1 MYITIKKTK
10 IYRCNY
16 LIRYLIKAEGER
28 KMQEKVE
35 KLVTNNLGLV
45 RYVAKQFSSSNVD
58 FDDLVSEGTMGLIK
72 AASSFDETK
81 NVKFSTYSSQ
91 CIRNE
96 ILMYLR
102 KENKHLDVKSIDD
115 ILSEDKDGN
124 TFVLSEIIA
133 DKSNYYED
141 RDTNE
146 VLENVLNWILNLKD
160 TKKRTV
166 LLLKSAGVKQNKIG
180 KDLGFSQS
188 YISRIE
194 KKMKENLQ
202 GCIKCKK
209 SCDPICDCRK
219 IDELYK
225 ITFYTPKLRST
236 ENIVRIVED
245 EARKVGLVY
254 CKIKEVKGIYFTI
267 TILNEDNSMVFLAN
281 LLNQIA

>member
-1 MYITIKKTK
+1 
-10 IYRCNY
+10 
-16 LIRYLIKAEGER
+16 
-28 KMQEKVE
+28 MQEVVE

-45 RYVAKQFSSSNVD
+45 RYVAKQFASPNVD
-58 FDDLVSEGTMGLIK
+58 FDDLVSEGTIGLIK

-81 NVKFSTYSSQ
+81 KVKFSTYSSQ

-102 KENKHLDVKSIDD
+102 RENKHLDVRSIDD
-115 ILSEDKDGN
+115 ILSKDKDGN
-124 TFVLSEIIA
+124 TLVLSEIIA

-146 VLENVLNWILNLKD
+146 VLENALNWILNLKD
-160 TKKRTV
+160 PKKRTV
-166 LLLKSAGVKQNKIG
+166 LLLKSAGVKQHKIG

-202 GCIKCKK
+202 GCIKGKK
-209 SCDPICDCRK
+209 TCDPICDCK
-219 IDELYK
+219 KVDELYK
-225 ITFYTPKLRST
+225 ITFYTAKLRST
-236 ENIVRIVED
+236 ENIVKIVEE
-245 EARKVGLVY
+245 EAKKVGLVH
-254 CKIKEVKGIYFTI
+254 CKIDEVKDINFTI
-267 TILNEDNSMVFLAN
+267 TILNEDSSMIFLAN

>member
-1 MYITIKKTK
+1 
-10 IYRCNY
+10 
-16 LIRYLIKAEGER
+16 
-28 KMQEKVE
+28 MQEKVE

-146 VLENVLNWILNLKD
+146 VLENVLNWILNLNDAKE
-160 TKKRTV
+160 RTV
-166 LLLKSAGVKQNKIG
+166 LLLKSAGVKQHEIG

-188 YISRIE
+188 YISRME
-194 KKMKENLQ
+194 KKINENLH
-202 GCIKCKK
+202 GCIRGKK
-209 SCDPICDCRK
+209 VYNPICDCRK
-219 IDELYK
+219 MNEIYK
-225 ITFYTPKLRST
+225 ITFYTTKLRSK